1 MKLPTKNF
9 KVKIGPFTY
18 DVIYSVDVSE
28 QSSSYGSINHSSFK
42 IFIDSSKPKQ
52 RQEES
57 FVHEVIHGIF
67 SASGLGDRVSDGVKH
82 PAQEE
87 EMTGVLGTWMYQFVM
102 DNPSLF
108 K

>member
-1 MKLPTKNF
+1 MKLPSKDFT
-9 KVKIGPFTY
+9 VKIGPFTY
-18 DVIYSVDVSE
+18 DVIYSVEVSE
-28 QSSSYGSINHSSFK
+28 QSSSYGSINHSTFK

-57 FVHEVIHGIF
+57 FVHEIIHAIF
-67 SASGLGDRVSDGVKH
+67 SASGIGDRVAEGEKH

-87 EMTGVLGTWMYQFVM
+87 EITGVFGTWMYQFIQ

>member
-1 MKLPTKNF
+1 MNLPKKDF
-9 KVKIGPFTY
+9 KVKIGPFWY
-18 DVIYSVDVSE
+18 EVIYSVEVSE
-28 QSSSYGSINHSSFK
+28 QSSSYGSINHSTFK

-57 FVHEVIHGIF
+57 FIHEVIHGLF
-67 SASGLGDRVSDGVKH
+67 SASGLGDRVAEDTKH
-82 PAQEE
+82 PAFEE
-87 EMTGVLGTWMYQFVM
+87 ELTGVLGTWMYQFVQ